1 MNLPPANG
9 PFAATAAPAAAE
21 RGFSLVEV
29 TTAAA
34 LLVILLYGLHS
45 TMLSAVTGRATVNR
59 TDRMS
64 ALASEYLD
72 RLQTVPFGSGNSMAT
87 PAQLQELFDDDQD
100 FGTVTLRQLRVAAN
114 QEGHWFVGTQDGVT
128 GRWRIRV
135 TDDLNGD
142 GDADDTA
149 WREGRADLLGIEIWF
164 DDRLVLRAVRAAPV
178 EETNSDV
185 GANY

>member
-1 MNLPPANG
+1 MNLPPATG
-9 PFAATAAPAAAE
+9 PITATAAPTAAE

-34 LLVILLYGLHS
+34 LLAILLYGLHS

-59 TDRMS
+59 TDRVS
-64 ALASEYLD
+64 SLASEYLD
-72 RLQTVPFGSGNSMAT
+72 RLQAVPFGAGNGSAT
-87 PAQLQELFDDDQD
+87 AAELEELFDDDQD
-100 FGTVTLRQLRVAAN
+100 LGTVTLRELRVPAN

-135 TDDLNGD
+135 TNDLNGD
-142 GDADDTA
+142 GDSTDVA
-149 WREGRADLLGIEIWF
+149 WREGRDDLLGVEIWF
-164 DDRLVLRAVRAAPV
+164 DDRLVVRAIRAAPV
-178 EETNSDV
+178 EETTADV